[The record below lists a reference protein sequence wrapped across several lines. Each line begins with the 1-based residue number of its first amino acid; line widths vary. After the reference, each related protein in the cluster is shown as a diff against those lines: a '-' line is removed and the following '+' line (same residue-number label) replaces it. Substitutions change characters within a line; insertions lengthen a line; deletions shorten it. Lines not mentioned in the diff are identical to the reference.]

1 MYCFIKGILFIQ
13 YSLCYKNFIK
23 FKFQKNALFTKM
35 NNKLR
40 FLFKKNLKNYIINYR
55 LNFGGNIYVN

>member
-1 MYCFIKGILFIQ
+1 MLQKT
-13 YSLCYKNFIK
+13 SLDLNF
-23 FKFQKNALFTKM
+23 KNALFTKM

-40 FLFKKNLKNYIINYR
+40 FLFKKNLKNYIINYK